1 MDILDFILEKLQQV
15 PNLIIEYAPRIL
27 LAVVI
32 FYIGRA
38 IVRKLSSTTISASEK
53 VETIDATLARF
64 FGSVV
69 LFAGMAAVLIAALSV
84 ASINLAFLASIIA
97 AMMLALGFALQ
108 DTLGDVASG
117 IMLVVFRPYKVGDEV
132 EINGEKGVV
141 TQLGLFTTQMLTRDN
156 IELIVSNS
164 DALGNKI
171 KNYYDYGTRRLD
183 MDFGVSYD
191 TDIGKAIEAIT
202 GACRGDDRIL
212 PHPEG
217 PWAKVVALGDS
228 AIIIQ
233 LRIWCAADEHRNI
246 MMDMSGRVKTAL
258 DVAGIEIPYEHNMI
272 IPMKVSANVSG

>member
-1 MDILDFILEKLQQV
+1 MDILDFILGKLQQI

-53 VETIDATLARF
+53 IETIDATLARF

-69 LFAGMAAVLIAALSV
+69 LFAGMAAVLIAALSA

-117 IMLVVFRPYKVGDEV
+117 ILMVVFRPYKVGDEV

-164 DALGNKI
+164 DALGNTI

-202 GACRGDDRIL
+202 GACQGDDRIL

-233 LRIWCAADEHRNI
+233 LRVWCAADEHRNV

-258 DVAGIEIPYEHNMI
+258 DAAGIEIPYEHNMI

>member
-1 MDILDFILEKLQQV
+1 MDILDFILGKLQQI

-38 IVRKLSSTTISASEK
+38 VVRKLSSTTIAASEK

-69 LFAGMAAVLIAALSV
+69 LFAGMAAVLIAALSA

-164 DALGNKI
+164 DALGNTI

-191 TDIGKAIEAIT
+191 ADIGKAIEAIT
-202 GACRGDDRIL
+202 GACQGDDRIL